1 MNNDLMVKAN
11 DSIFLQI
18 TSITG
23 TIDEDKLI
31 PSIWVVQNTEIK
43 RILGKNLYDKILFDF
58 KNEILIGDYKEIYD
72 EFVSKI
78 LVFFSV
84 GDFIMKNSIIIG
96 NGGNFKHQ
104 ASNAV
109 VADSKETERISKYYR
124 DMAADF
130 ERQFY
135 LFMQGKNIPEFQ
147 RPPSDNSFN
156 FGWMW

>member
-1 MNNDLMVKAN
+1 MIKPNDNVL
-11 DSIFLQI
+11 FQI

-23 TIDEDKLI
+23 TTDEDKI
-31 PSIWVVQNTEIK
+31 TPSIWVTQNTEIK
-43 RILGKNLYDKILFDF
+43 RILGKKLYDKILTDF
-58 KNEILIGDYKEIYD
+58 LSNTLIGDYEEIYD
-72 EFVSKI
+72 DFISKI
-78 LVFFSV
+78 LIFYSV
-84 GDFIMKNSIIIG
+84 GDFILKNSIMIG

-135 LFMQGKNIPEFQ
+135 LYMQGKNIPEYQ

-156 FGWMW
+156 FGWMI